1 VISQKTLTAHKL
13 DSASLKPLFEAK
25 TKKPGVKKL
34 LDLIRDR
41 VTDGRKRSLKDHR
54 MWAAVDLAY
63 DAPFNQIT
71 PTILRAI
78 MGGEGTAAQIR
89 ETVKSWKLNEREVFC
104 CKPGAG
110 PNGTDLYEL
119 NAPAFVPV
127 TVPLVRAYLTVRVAK
142 LFNDRN
148 LNPLHSYEPLKS
160 TTQNKIRCEIVTDAA
175 QAMTVTMGHRSSLR
189 QMIFNSCMYSV
200 ALMFPREPWYTEE
213 QEGEDGKMKTVRQ
226 GTRHVLPHITRE
238 FWDQQY
244 PPDTFNT
251 DTGCTF
257 GGHWGMMRY
266 GDVARNK
273 DYWNKEDISY
283 GQIDWLSPTAT
294 WANYFKQAYPCT
306 EQVPV
311 MPKASTETDRQDIA
325 TKYIETDYD
334 KGVFVTYLFMKLVPK
349 DWDLGDYDKPVWF
362 GLTVASDDT
371 VIFADSY
378 SYSPIIYDGY
388 DSDQNRGLNASL
400 ALEILWAQDL
410 LSNLLTQVHLTTK
423 HNLWKLVLYDVR
435 SGAKS
440 AMEALEKKD
449 NWEYQGPQI
458 VPFDSAQT
466 RVGMVTTGQNA
477 LQTVTFPQGNTAEM
491 MATINVVT
499 SLLERTLVI
508 SPQEIGAAASHQ
520 QSVKEVQIT
529 SVNTT
534 NRLKYTASFTD
545 DAIDAWKRQK
555 YEAMLAH
562 APREFIAQ
570 VSSDIPDLDKHLEDL
585 GFDKVEDLPDHKK
598 TIVKG
603 KTENLKIE
611 GFVSQREGP
620 DRQDDARTAQAGYLA
635 IQAINQNPMVAQILD
650 PTSVLEQLEILA
662 RKAGADADFKIRTNK
677 DAQTSQQL
685 VQAVEQIKAAI
696 FKDVG
701 EQIAK
706 PAAEAIGEQ
715 KAMNLE
721 QQKAI
726 IQQGEQIA
734 ELAKAVERIQALAQA
749 ALPIQPP
756 DMMSQASSVAAAGG
770 VTQPMV
776 NNGALVPPLEPPA
789 QTTIVTAPTGSLAP
803 SMAGPV

>member
-1 VISQKTLTAHKL
+1 MISQKILSRHKL
-13 DSASLKPLFEAK
+13 DSASLRKLFE
-25 TKKPGVKKL
+25 TKGEKKDGIKKL
-34 LDLIRDR
+34 LGLIRDR
-41 VTDGRKRSLKDHR
+41 VTDGRRRSLKDHR

-78 MGGEGTAAQIR
+78 MGGTGTADEIR
-89 ETVKSWKLNEREVFC
+89 STVRSWKLNEREVFC

-110 PNGTDLYEL
+110 PGGTDLYEL

-160 TTQNKIRCEIVTDAA
+160 TTNNKIRCEIVTDAG
-175 QAMTVTMGHRSSLR
+175 QAMTVTMGHRSALR

-200 ALMFPREPWYTEE
+200 SLMFPREPWYSEE
-213 QEGEDGKMKTVRQ
+213 QEGEDGKDNTQRQ
-226 GTRHVLPHITRE
+226 GVRHVLPHITRL

-257 GGHWGMMRY
+257 GGHWGILRY
-266 GDVARNK
+266 GDVDRNK
-273 DYWNKEDISY
+273 DYWNKENIAY
-283 GQIDWLSPTAT
+283 GALDWMSKDAP

-311 MPKASTETDRQDIA
+311 APQSGTATDRQDIA
-325 TKYIETDYD
+325 TTYIETDYD

-349 DWDLGDYDKPVWF
+349 DWDMGDYDKPVWF

-378 SYSPIIYDGY
+378 SYSPVIYDGY
-388 DSDQNRGLNASL
+388 DSDANRGLNASL

-435 SGAKS
+435 SGAQD
-440 AMEALEKKD
+440 AMEALGKKN

-458 VPFDSAQT
+458 IPFDSAKN
-466 RVGMVTTGQNA
+466 RVGMIPGANNA
-477 LQTVTFPQGNTAEM
+477 LQPVSFPQGNTAEM
-491 MATINVVT
+491 LATINVVT

-520 QSVKEVQIT
+520 QSVKEVQLT
-529 SVNTT
+529 AVNTT

-562 APREFIAQ
+562 APEEFLSQ
-570 VSSDIPDLDKHLEDL
+570 VSADIPDLDKHLKEL
-585 GFDKVEDLPDHKK
+585 GFDKVEDLPDKKK

-635 IQAINQNPMVAQILD
+635 IQAINQNPLVAQILD
-650 PTSVLEQLEILA
+650 PTSILEQLEILA

-685 VQAVEQIKAAI
+685 MQAMEHIKAAI
-696 FKDVG
+696 FKEVG
-701 EQIAK
+701 QQIAE
-706 PAAEAIGEQ
+706 PAAKAIAEQ
-715 KAMNLE
+715 KAMNEE

-726 IQQGEQIA
+726 ISQGEQLVQ
-734 ELAKAVERIQALAQA
+734 LAQAVERIQALAQA
-749 ALPIQPP
+749 AQPVMP
-756 DMMSQASSVAAAGG
+756 PGMTNPLESQAAALM
-770 VTQPMV
+770 QPMV
-776 NNGALVPPLEPPA
+776 NYGTTSPLDTQPQISTP
-789 QTTIVTAPTGSLAP
+789 LAP
-803 SMAGPV
+803 AGELV